1 MNFRLITAHF
11 PKPTDTF
18 FRFLLVGL
26 VNTLVGLSSIFLL
39 LHAVGLSYWLST
51 FLGNAIGA
59 TVSYVLNRQFTFS
72 SKVSAG
78 RSIPLFVVVIL
89 GSYFLAFSISKMAA
103 DWVLTEY
110 TNGFAVLLGTVL
122 YTIMNYLGQKY
133 IVFPHKKAL

>member
-1 MNFRLITAHF
+1 MITAHF

-18 FRFLLVGL
+18 FRFLLIGL